1 VHEKSNKEYLM
12 RVRNKISSGILYT
25 ASTRYSGILIS
36 IIIGAVLARLLS
48 PAEFGVV
55 ALVTVFISFFNI
67 LSDVGIG
74 PAIIQNKDLTEEDL
88 QSIFLFSIL
97 LGFTLALG
105 FFFSATVIASF
116 YNNTELIPLTRLL
129 SFTVLFSA
137 LRIVPN
143 ALLLKKL
150 KFKQVGVVTII
161 VQLFSGVFAVVFAY
175 KGFSYYALV
184 YKSIFDAFFT
194 FLLFY
199 WLSPIQLKFNLQKT
213 AIKKIIRFSTFQFF
227 FNFINYFSRNT
238 DNLLIGKFISPTALG
253 FYDKSYQLMMM
264 PVQNLTHVIT
274 PVLHPVLSDFQN
286 DKNKIFNAYLKVV
299 KLLATIGFP
308 LSVFLYFSAHEIIS
322 VLYGSQWEQSVP
334 VFKILALT
342 VGIQMVLSSS
352 GAIFQ
357 AVNRTDL
364 MFYSGVLSAIF
375 MVSGICYGIF
385 VSKNLE
391 VVGYGL
397 IGAFVISFFQ
407 AFYML
412 IKIALDNSF
421 LKFIKIFVFP
431 LFISAGIG
439 AGLCLLSNFNFEN
452 YYSLLA
458 VKITIT
464 AIIFLL
470 FNFSNVNNR
479 KILLKGLGN
488 LLKKEF

>member
-1 VHEKSNKEYLM
+1 MTIRKNIL
-12 RVRNKISSGILYT
+12 SGVLYT
-25 ASTRYSGILIS
+25 GITRYSGIVIS
-36 IIIGAVLARLLS
+36 IIIGAILARLLS

-67 LSDVGIG
+67 LSNVGIG
-74 PAIIQNKDLTEEDL
+74 PAVIQNKELTEKDV

-97 LGFTLALG
+97 LGFVLAFV
-105 FFFSATVIASF
+105 FFFSSTVLASF
-116 YNNTELIPLTRLL
+116 YNNEELIPLTRLL
-129 SFTVLFSA
+129 SLTVLFTA
-137 LRIVPN
+137 FGIVPN

-150 KFKQVGVVTII
+150 KFKQVGVATII
-161 VQLFSGVFAVVFAY
+161 VQLFSGVFAVFFAY

-184 YKSIFDAFFT
+184 YKSIFDGFFT

-199 WLSPIQLKFNLQKT
+199 WLSPIRLKFNLQKS
-213 AIKKIIRFSTFQFF
+213 AIKKIMRFSTFQFF

-253 FYDKSYQLMMM
+253 YYDKSYQLMMM

-274 PVLHPVLSDFQN
+274 PVLHPVLSAFQS
-286 DKNKIFNAYLKVV
+286 DKNKIYNAYLKVV

-308 LSVFLYFSAHEIIS
+308 LSVFLYFSAHEIIF
-322 VLYGSQWEQSVP
+322 VLYGSQWVQSVP

-352 GAIFQ
+352 GSIFQ

-364 MFYSGVLSAIF
+364 MFYSGSLGAIF

-385 VSKNLE
+385 VGKNLE
-391 VVGYGL
+391 AVGYGL
-397 IGAFVISFFQ
+397 IGAFVINFFQ

-412 IKIALDNSF
+412 IRIALDSSF
-421 LKFIKIFVFP
+421 LKFLKIFGFP
-431 LFISAGIG
+431 LVISAGVG
-439 AGLCLLSNFNFEN
+439 VGLWLLSNFNFEN
-452 YYSLLA
+452 YYLLLLA
-458 VKITIT
+458 KIAIT

-479 KILLKGLGN
+479 KILLKGLG
-488 LLKKEF
+488 K